1 MASIIQT
8 MDDLDGTMVEH
19 ERGPLT
25 FTVRGNSYEIDLNEV
40 NEEKFNKAIARFVKA
55 AREVKPPKPAKRGKG
70 ATANDPARLA
80 AIRAWAR
87 ENGHEVS
94 DRGRIPGDIVEAY
107 ANRDKAKDT
116 AETAEPVEP
125 RTDADEYDAPQAA
138 EKDGA
143 TLAERPAPMFEDD
156 EPAA

>member
-1 MASIIQT
+1 MANIIQT

-25 FTVRGNSYEIDLNEV
+25 FTIRDKFYEIDLTEV
-40 NEEKFNKAIARFVKA
+40 NEEKFLKAVARFVKA
-55 AREVKPPKPAKRGKG
+55 AREVKPPKPTKRQKG
-70 ATANDPARLA
+70 ASSAANDPARLA

-94 DRGRIPGDIVEAY
+94 DRGRIPGDVVEAY

-116 AETAEPVEP
+116 PATAEPE
-125 RTDADEYDAPQAA
+125 TDHENGIAVLDDS
-138 EKDGA
+138 
-143 TLAERPAPMFEDD
+143 TERPEPMFDD